1 MDTDDA
7 SDSDAPLVEEN
18 DDMLVPLTASCRH
31 ALRAIQTLPPRH
43 RAAIYEAMS
52 LRGVLKTSE
61 FIVSPNGVRP
71 MALHRALKRL
81 RSAPLMT
88 EPNLPMN

>member
-1 MDTDDA
+1 MNTDDI
-7 SDSDAPLVEEN
+7 DDFDDPLIQEK
-18 DDMLVPLTASCRH
+18 DDMLVPLADGCRH

-61 FIVSPNGVRP
+61 FISSPNGVRP

-81 RSAPLMT
+81 RAVPLMT
-88 EPNLPMN
+88 EPNLSVN

>member
-1 MDTDDA
+1 MNADDTHDADD
-7 SDSDAPLVEEN
+7 PLVEEN
-18 DDMLVPLTASCRH
+18 DNMLVPLADGCRR

-43 RAAIYEAMS
+43 RAAIFEAMS

-61 FIVSPNGVRP
+61 FISSPKGVRP

-81 RSAPLMT
+81 RAVPLMT
-88 EPNLPMN
+88 QPNLPMN